1 MGTTQ
6 TFLTGEAVRTVLRS
20 SPASG
25 GGATGAGG
33 PRTGVEQPVG
43 RRGERAELSRG
54 KQRVNWLPAAP
65 PRYFPHLV
73 LGKGAGGGP
82 RAAYGAHGRRR
93 ESAARMEVAG
103 ARGARGGHL
112 EPGGWRRTRRRAGAG
127 RPVDAEA
134 SGSRWRAGAKQLAAC
149 ADKRKEKGRKGA

>member
-73 LGKGAGGGP
+73 LGKGAGGGQIG
-82 RAAYGAHGRRR
+82 RAH
-93 ESAARMEVAG
+93 V
-103 ARGARGGHL
+103 
-112 EPGGWRRTRRRAGAG
+112 
-127 RPVDAEA
+127 
-134 SGSRWRAGAKQLAAC
+134 
-149 ADKRKEKGRKGA
+149 